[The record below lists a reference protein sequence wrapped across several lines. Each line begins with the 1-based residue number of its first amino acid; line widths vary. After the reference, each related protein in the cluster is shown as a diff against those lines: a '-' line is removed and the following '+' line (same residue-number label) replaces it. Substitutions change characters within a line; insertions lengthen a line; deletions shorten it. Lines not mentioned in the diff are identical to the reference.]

1 VNTTRRT
8 IALSLIFAISAAV
21 LSAETFKDVEYI
33 YTPDG
38 KQKPKTI
45 GGQLTCDSATK
56 KVTFY
61 SKKVALLD
69 LTDTS
74 VTSALYER
82 TSKPRYAAGLLLA
95 WPLLFT
101 KSKKH
106 YLTFQY
112 KTETGEGKYALF
124 HLDKGNY
131 QRILAATE
139 AALGKKVE
147 RTEER

>member
-1 VNTTRRT
+1 MLTLFN
-8 IALSLIFAISAAV
+8 AL

-38 KQKPKTI
+38 KDKPKTI
-45 GGQLTCDSATK
+45 SGTLTLDSATK
-56 KVTFY
+56 RVMFST
-61 SKKVALLD
+61 KKATMVD
-69 LTDTS
+69 LTDTA
-74 VTSALYER
+74 VGSALYER

-101 KSKKH
+101 KTKKH

-112 KTETGEGKYALF
+112 KTEAGEGKYALF

-139 AALGKKVE
+139 ASLGKKVE
-147 RTEER
+147 RSEEH

>member
-1 VNTTRRT
+1 M
-8 IALSLIFAISAAV
+8 IALVFALALSAV
-21 LSAETFKDVEYI
+21 LLSAGETFKDVEYI

-38 KQKPKTI
+38 KEKPKTVSGRLVI
-45 GGQLTCDSATK
+45 DTSAKNMTFSAK
-56 KVTFY
+56 KVTME
-61 SKKVALLD
+61 V
-69 LTDTS
+69 TDTA

-101 KSKKH
+101 KTKKH
-106 YLTFQY
+106 YLTLQY
-112 KTETGEGKYALF
+112 KTEAGEGKYALF